1 MIFATPHRLVA
12 FAAGALLTA
21 GAFAFACS
29 SNDDPSVPPG
39 FEASPNDFDAK
50 RPQDTST
57 DAPVAVDSA
66 FTGPYCQGIDAAA
79 VILCDDFESVTAPH
93 FGFDNSVIDTDAG
106 SITLTM
112 EGGADHPSTV
122 LDVMLTQAADAGRS
136 AYVIK
141 SLPGT
146 GAPSAFQHYEVEL
159 DFRMPAAASL
169 PYAALSVLDFPA
181 GAIKEHGFAV
191 YDGNVF
197 GRLAPKDFAVKDDKF
212 LWHHARIVVQRAAD
226 GGATSYAT
234 TIDIDGTLVDNVGG
248 VGIGDSGVPSVCV
261 GAFDT
266 ARTDQGSLRAQFDN
280 VVIRRW

>member
-1 MIFATPHRLVA
+1 MIRRRLLA
-12 FAAGALLTA
+12 LLCGALVVA
-21 GAFAFACS
+21 GAFGLACS
-29 SNDDPSVPPG
+29 SNDDPSVPPS
-39 FEASPNDFDAK
+39 FEASTVEPDA
-50 RPQDTST
+50 RRAEETST
-57 DAPVAVDSA
+57 DATTADA

-79 VILCDDFESVTAPH
+79 VILCDDFEAVSGPR
-93 FGFDNSVIDTDAG
+93 FGFDNDVIDKDAG
-106 SITLTM
+106 AISLST
-112 EGGADHPSTV
+112 EAGADHPSTV

-136 AYVIK
+136 AYLVK
-141 SLPGT
+141 SMPGP
-146 GAPSAFQHYEVEL
+146 GSPSAFQHYEVEL
-159 DFRMPAAASL
+159 DFRIAGAASL

-191 YDGNVF
+191 YGGNVF
-197 GRLAPKDFAVKDDKF
+197 GRLAPKDFAVKDDKS
-212 LWHHARIVVQRAAD
+212 LWHHARIVVARAAD

-266 ARTDQGSLRAQFDN
+266 ARTDQGSVRAQFDN

>member
-1 MIFATPHRLVA
+1 MSVARHYRVLVFVCGAIGFASAIGL
-12 FAAGALLTA
+12 
-21 GAFAFACS
+21 ACS

-39 FEASPNDFDAK
+39 FEASPNDFDAH
-50 RPQDTST
+50 RAAEASS
-57 DAPVAVDSA
+57 DAPVAVDSS
-66 FTGPYCQGIDAAA
+66 FSGPYCQGIDGAA
-79 VILCDDFESVTAPH
+79 VILCDDFESVAAPH

-106 SITLTM
+106 SITLTT
-112 EGGADHPSTV
+112 EAGADHPSTV
-122 LDVMLTQAADAGRS
+122 LDVMLTQVADAGRS

-141 SLPGT
+141 SLPGP
-146 GAPSAFQHYEVEL
+146 GAPSTFAHYEVEL
-159 DFRMPAAASL
+159 DFRIPATASL
-169 PYAALSVLDFPA
+169 PYAALSVLGFPA

-248 VGIGDSGVPSVCV
+248 VGIGDSGVPTVCV

>member
-1 MIFATPHRLVA
+1 MTLARPHRLFVFVSGA
-12 FAAGALLTA
+12 LVVAGAIGL
-21 GAFAFACS
+21 ACS
-29 SNDDPSVPPG
+29 SNDDPSVPPS
-39 FEASPNDFDAK
+39 FEASPNDFDAH
-50 RPQDTST
+50 RGQETST
-57 DAPVAVDSA
+57 DAPVAVDSS
-66 FTGPYCQGIDAAA
+66 FTGPYCQGIDGAA
-79 VILCDDFESVTAPH
+79 VILCDDFESVAAPH
-93 FGFDNSVIDTDAG
+93 FGFDNAVIDKDAG
-106 SITLTM
+106 SITLTT

-141 SLPGT
+141 SLPGPGT
-146 GAPSAFQHYEVEL
+146 PNTFQHYEVEL
-159 DFRMPAAASL
+159 DFRIPATASL
-169 PYAALSVLDFPA
+169 PYAALSVLGFPA

-248 VGIGDSGVPSVCV
+248 VGIGDSGVPTVCV

>member
-1 MIFATPHRLVA
+1 MNGARRYRILA
-12 FAAGALLTA
+12 FVSGALLVA
-21 GAFAFACS
+21 GTIALACS
-29 SNDDPSVPPG
+29 SNDDLGVPPG
-39 FEASPNDFDAK
+39 FEASPNDLDAD
-50 RPQDTST
+50 RARETSI

-79 VILCDDFESVTAPH
+79 VILCDDFESVAAPH
-93 FGFDNSVIDTDAG
+93 FGFDNSVIDKDAG
-106 SITLTM
+106 SITLTT

-122 LDVMLTQAADAGRS
+122 LDVMLTQVADAGRS
-136 AYVIK
+136 AYVTK
-141 SLPGT
+141 SILG
-146 GAPSAFQHYEVEL
+146 GGSPSAFQHYEVEL
-159 DFRMPAAASL
+159 DFRIPATASL

-212 LWHHARIVVQRAAD
+212 LWHHARIMVQRAAD

-248 VGIGDSGVPSVCV
+248 VGIGDGGVPSVCV